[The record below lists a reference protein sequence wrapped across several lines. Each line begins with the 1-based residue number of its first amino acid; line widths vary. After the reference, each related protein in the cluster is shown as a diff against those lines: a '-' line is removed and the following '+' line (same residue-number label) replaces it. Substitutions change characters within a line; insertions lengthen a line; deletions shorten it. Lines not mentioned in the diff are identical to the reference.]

1 MRPVLICP
9 DDLLGHLPGGV
20 AFPGERPLYLVE
32 RTALRAQLR
41 HRGDRALTGAL
52 EDPEFYRQAL
62 KHGRGPVIV
71 GAQPARFPRV
81 AAAVTQAAPDAPV
94 LVVRG
99 DDRPPLPG
107 TITVPLGAFGE
118 RVIQPAIERAVQ
130 RARAERIRA
139 HFESAERILILMQD
153 DPDPDAIA
161 SALALKTLLGRT
173 RMSAPLCTF
182 GTITRPEN
190 VAMCRILDIEVEEI
204 SAQALHQFDRV
215 AMVDVQPSFLEER
228 FDEVDLVIDHHPVER
243 PIRARIRDV
252 RPSYGATSTILV
264 EYLRAADVKISQRL
278 ATALLYGIKADTL
291 GLERGGSRAD
301 LRAFSFLY
309 VLANHNALR
318 RIERPELSD
327 TALDVLAHGLARRQ
341 IVRGVFFS
349 HLGHVGTVDQIP
361 QFADFGLQAEGVEW
375 SVVSGVVDDMVH
387 ISVRNVGY
395 VRSAGEVTR
404 AAFGD
409 LGSAGGHR
417 TMAKAV
423 LPLRSLLGEPLP
435 DEPLHEERGPR
446 RGSRMKAGE
455 ESPNVRA
462 CRERIIQRFLR
473 GLGPNGKEKGGGT
486 WASSIC

>member
-20 AFPGERPLYLVE
+20 AFPGERVLYLVE
-32 RTALRAQLR
+32 HARLRAHLR
-41 HRGDRALTGAL
+41 QRGDRALTGDLA
-52 EDPEFYRQAL
+52 DPAFYRQAL
-62 KHGRGPVIV
+62 KEGRGPVIV
-71 GAQPARFPRV
+71 GARPAHFAQV
-81 AAAVTQAAPDAPV
+81 AAAILQTMEDAPV

-99 DDRPPLPG
+99 EEAPALPG
-107 TITVPLGAFGE
+107 TSNVPLAAFGE
-118 RVIQPAIERAVQ
+118 FVIQPAIERAVQ
-130 RARAERIRA
+130 RARAEKVRA
-139 HFESAERILILMQD
+139 LFEGAEHVLILMQD

-161 SALALKTLLGRT
+161 SALALKTLLGRN
-173 RMSAPLCTF
+173 RVSAPLCTF

-190 VAMCRILDIEVEEI
+190 VAMCRILEIDVEEI
-204 SAQALHQFDRV
+204 RADAIRQFDGV

-228 FDEVDLVIDHHPVER
+228 FDHVDLVIDHHPVDR
-243 PIRARIRDV
+243 PIRARIKDV
-252 RPSYGATSTILV
+252 RPAYGATSTILV
-264 EYLRAADVKISQRL
+264 EYLRAADVKITQRL

-301 LRAFSFLY
+301 LEAFSFLY
-309 VLANHNALR
+309 MLANHNALR

-349 HLGHVGTVDQIP
+349 HLGPVTTADQIP

-375 SVVSGVVDDMVH
+375 SVVSGVVDDTVH
-387 ISVRNVGY
+387 VSVRNVGR

-404 AAFGD
+404 AGFGD

-423 LPLRSLLGEPLP
+423 FPLKSLLGEPLR
-435 DEPLHEERGPR
+435 DDAAADDKAAR
-446 RGSRMKAGE
+446 RASRMKAGE
-455 ESPNVRA
+455 LSAAARA
-462 CRERIIQRFLR
+462 CQERIIQRFLFR
-473 GLGPNGKEKGGGT
+473 GLGLN
-486 WASSIC
+486 SRD